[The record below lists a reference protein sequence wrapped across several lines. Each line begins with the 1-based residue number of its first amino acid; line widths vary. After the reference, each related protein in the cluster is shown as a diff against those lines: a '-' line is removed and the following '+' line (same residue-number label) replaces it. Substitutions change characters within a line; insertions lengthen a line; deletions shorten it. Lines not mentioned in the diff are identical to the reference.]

1 MAPGHDGGRELD
13 LVLLGATGF
22 TGALVATELDR
33 RIAGTR
39 LRWGVAGRDGE
50 ALERIAAPLAS
61 APTRIRADVTDPRSL
76 AALAARTRVLATTV
90 GPYVRL
96 GRDVARACAEHGT
109 HYADISGEEEHVR
122 GLERDVDALAR
133 RTGATLVVCCGF
145 DSVPHDLGVQFA
157 VDALPDD
164 AAVEVRGYVRAR
176 GRPSGGTARTALDA
190 LAAGAPTAPPAAADP
205 DDGRTV
211 GPLGLGLHRPERLG
225 GWGVPLPT
233 VDPLIVLRSARALRG
248 HGHRFRY
255 GHFAHVRHTTTLVAG
270 GAALGAGAL
279 AARTT
284 PGRRLLER
292 WLPDPGDG
300 PDAAT
305 RAAGRFTVLLIGT
318 ALPAD
323 GSAPQHVVARVRGRD
338 PGYGETS
345 RMLAEAALT
354 LAGDE
359 RPDVAGVVT
368 PAVGLGV
375 PYRRRLEAA
384 GIRFEHVEQRP

>member
-1 MAPGHDGGRELD
+1 MAAAQDTGRALD

-22 TGALVATELDR
+22 TGRLVAAELDR

-39 LRWGVAGRDGE
+39 LRWGVAGRDRE
-50 ALERIAAPLAS
+50 ALERVAAPLAS
-61 APTRIRADVTDPRSL
+61 APTRIHADVTDPRSL
-76 AALAARTRVLATTV
+76 AALAVRTRVLATTV

-122 GLERDVDALAR
+122 VLERDVDPLAR

-157 VDALPDD
+157 VEALPDGAD
-164 AAVEVRGYVRAR
+164 VEVRGYVRAR

-190 LAAGAPTAPPAAADP
+190 FAAGVAAAGPAPVAP
-205 DDGRTV
+205 DGGRSV
-211 GPLGLGLHRPERLG
+211 GRLTLGLHRPERLG

-233 VDPLIVLRSARALRG
+233 VDPLIVLRSARALPG
-248 HGHRFRY
+248 YGHRFRY
-255 GHFAHVRHTTTLVAG
+255 GHFAHVRHATTLAAG
-270 GAALGAGAL
+270 GVALAAGAL
-279 AARTT
+279 AARTA

-305 RAAGRFTVLLIGT
+305 RAAGRFTVLLMGA
-318 ALPAD
+318 ALPDD

-354 LAGDE
+354 LVGDE
-359 RPDVAGVVT
+359 RPDVTGVVT
-368 PAVGLGV
+368 PAIGLGV

-384 GIRFEHVEQRP
+384 GIRFELVEQRS

>member
-1 MAPGHDGGRELD
+1 MAAAHDAGRELD
-13 LVLLGATGF
+13 VVLLGATGF
-22 TGALVATELDR
+22 TGGLVAADLDR

-39 LRWGVAGRDGE
+39 LRWGVAGRDGA
-50 ALERIAAPLAS
+50 ALERVAAPMAS
-61 APTRIRADVTDPRSL
+61 APTRIVADVSDPRSL

-122 GLERDVDALAR
+122 VLERDVDAVAR

-157 VDALPDD
+157 VEALPDD
-164 AAVEVRGYVRAR
+164 ADVEVRGYVRAR

-190 LAAGAPTAPPAAADP
+190 LAAGMPTSAAARP
-205 DDGRTV
+205 ARDDGRVV
-211 GPLGLGLHRPERLG
+211 GRLALGLHRPERLG

-233 VDPLIVLRSARALRG
+233 VDPLIVLRSARTLPG
-248 HGHRFRY
+248 YGERFRY
-255 GHFAHVRHTTTLVAG
+255 GHFAHVRHAPTLVAA

-292 WLPDPGDG
+292 WLPAPGDG

-305 RAAGRFTVLLIGT
+305 RAAGRFTVLLVGT
-318 ALPAD
+318 ARAAD